1 MQHDMTPWHINWAY
15 SISQSSSSRSQD
27 NQAEASDKLSSTSS
41 SCPFSEPKRENGE
54 NPSKKV
60 YQHLQKKI
68 RVYIHI
74 ITHIYIYISLNFKL
88 LQKHFLRV
96 PLLFYRT
103 VAAICLVMRQPGVCL
118 PWRDIQSHEIGP
130 LSLAKQQSAGTEMSS
145 ELLN

>member
-1 MQHDMTPWHINWAY
+1 MTHKLSVLHKPKLILSKPGQPGRGVRQALIHFFFLPIFGAEKRKRRKPFKK
-15 SISQSSSSRSQD
+15 SIS
-27 NQAEASDKLSSTSS
+27 T
-41 SCPFSEPKRENGE
+41 
-54 NPSKKV
+54 PSKKNTCI
-60 YQHLQKKI
+60 YT
-68 RVYIHI
+68 YNY
-74 ITHIYIYISLNFKL
+74 TYIYISLNFKL